1 MIYSVL
7 PALSIRQPWAWL
19 IVNGYK
25 DIENRDWSTRFR
37 GDFLVHAGKAMDD
50 MSLEE
55 IIRYYDMKGISPS
68 KVELFRGGIIGRAT
82 LVDCVSKSESKWFHG
97 QYGFKLANPTTLPF
111 MPCRGHLGFFKPM
124 ITDETGMG
132 IYS

>member
-1 MIYSVL
+1 MSKIIL

-25 DIENRDWSTRFR
+25 DVENRDWPTRFR

-55 IIRYYDMKGISPS
+55 IISYYGLEGIDPAQT
-68 KVELFRGGIIGRAT
+68 ELKRGGIVGRST
-82 LVDCVSKSESKWFHG
+82 ILDCVTRSDSKWFHG
-97 QYGFKLANPTTLPF
+97 KYGFKLGQSRPLPF
-111 MPCRGHLGFFKPM
+111 KPCRGRLGFF
-124 ITDETGMG
+124 
-132 IYS
+132 SSV